1 MAPKKSLESR
11 VALLERQLTARNA
24 GRCGHC
30 REWPYFQ
37 TEATTT
43 AEVLNGE
50 HQPKP
55 LPRCPRCGWQ
65 PQRIVEVVIASHKDI
80 EDLDLYYQQQR
91 QA

>member
-11 VALLERQLTARNA
+11 VALLERQLKARNA

-30 REWPYFQ
+30 RDWPYFQ
-37 TEATTT
+37 MEATTT
-43 AEVLNGE
+43 AAFLNGE

-55 LPRCPRCGWQ
+55 VPPCPHCGWQ
-65 PQRIVEVVIASHKDI
+65 PMRIVEIVIASHKDI
-80 EDLDLYYQQQR
+80 EDLDAYDEQKR